1 MVAVITDVHYRMSLA
16 LIRDL
21 AQAGVSLVVCEQ
33 MDREGRPLSPP
44 LGFRS
49 RYVKEKV
56 LLPREDY
63 QGALLELCRTV
74 GVREGCRPAL
84 LPVGASTLAMLARPE
99 TRAAFQAVCGLCL
112 PTQSQLDTFN
122 DKSAVARLGEEL
134 GIPVPRNYGPE
145 ETPAFPCVVKP
156 LCGEKFGLTAQQRY
170 VIAADSS
177 RLEEARAR
185 FSALTGEQPLVQQYL
200 PGGGLG
206 CSFLAREGEVLA
218 WVCHR
223 RLREY
228 PVTGGPSTCCAAF
241 HSAEL
246 EGYVRRLAAAVGY
259 SGLAMVEFK
268 EDAEGR
274 PHLLEINPRIW
285 GSFPLTRAAATGI
298 PLLWF
303 AQAWN
308 AGNPSA
314 PFTPPTPSPYP
325 PRRMVFFPSD
335 LMAGLGYCRRGQP
348 GKALGALA
356 DFFNPAVRDG
366 LFQWSDP
373 APALAYYRSL
383 LGGRKKSGA

>member
-63 QGALLELCRTV
+63 QSALLELCRTV
-74 GVREGCRPAL
+74 GVREGCRPAF
-84 LPVGASTLAMLARPE
+84 LPVGASTLAMLAQPE

-112 PTQSQLDTFN
+112 PTRSQLDTFN

-177 RLEEARAR
+177 RLEEARAH
-185 FSALTGEQPLVQQYL
+185 FSALTGEEPLVQQYL

-268 EDAEGR
+268 EDAGGSPER
-274 PHLLEINPRIW
+274 PW
-285 GSFPLTRAAATGI
+285 GPWPTSSTPPYGTGSSSGAT
-298 PLLWF
+298 PPPPW
-303 AQAWN
+303 
-308 AGNPSA
+308 PTTA
-314 PFTPPTPSPYP
+314 PFWGGGKKAGHDPRPCPVCMNVSPFPPTPP
-325 PRRMVFFPSD
+325 PWGVSEENTP
-335 LMAGLGYCRRGQP
+335 
-348 GKALGALA
+348 
-356 DFFNPAVRDG
+356 
-366 LFQWSDP
+366 WS
-373 APALAYYRSL
+373 
-383 LGGRKKSGA
+383 